1 MPGFDLS
8 MRPVKSGWVIPVAA
22 VALSTLWFL
31 AMARRF
37 RLRSR
42 QRSKPHTRED
52 HALDTRLD
60 EELALLD

>member
-1 MPGFDLS
+1 M
-8 MRPVKSGWVIPVAA
+8 KSGWVIPVAA